1 MFKVA
6 QGALIVEV
14 QPGTP
19 AEKAG
24 LKGGDIITKID
35 GTEIKDNRNLQ
46 LVITRL
52 APGAEV
58 KITYVRD
65 DKTSTTTA
73 KLATLPDQ
81 TVAGDE
87 RSFGGSNEGVLS
99 DVSIDELTAELR
111 TQLNVPKRI
120 EGVLVNGVKP
130 DGPSARAGLREGDI
144 ITALD
149 RRPTTNVADA
159 VKLSEEIK
167 GPKVLVQL
175 WRSGRSRMVVVDES
189 EK

>member
-1 MFKVA
+1 
-6 QGALIVEV
+6 V

-19 AEKAG
+19 AEKAD
-24 LKGGDIITKID
+24 LKSGDIITKID
-35 GTEIKDNRNLQ
+35 GTDIKDNRHLQ

-58 KITYVRD
+58 KITYVRN
-65 DKTSTTTA
+65 DKTATTTA
-73 KLATLPDQ
+73 KLGALTDN

-87 RSFGGSNEGVLS
+87 RSIGGSDDGVLS
-99 DVSIDELTAELR
+99 DVSIDELTPELR

-120 EGVLVNGVKP
+120 EGVVVNGVKS
-130 DGPSARAGLREGDI
+130 DGPSASAGIREGDI

-149 RRPTTNVADA
+149 RRSTTNVADA
-159 VKLSEEIK
+159 VKLSAEIK

-175 WRSGRSRMVVVDES
+175 WRGGRSRMVVVDES